1 MGCSRVRTELGCS
14 GMFWDG
20 MEGGWS
26 NERVRD
32 VGQAREGVVE
42 GTRAEEC
49 LEQRARRG
57 WNCVRGGEGSPGS
70 CGTTV
75 KGWLLCSG
83 VPELDPQSECPRV
96 GLCQGRSQRAPSWF
110 VGCWTLSPGGAN
122 LLLVGTSFG
131 MLSAVPGPNHLRA
144 PPPSSPRSPVLWE
157 HLPGTLGTAHP
168 QGTAVLPGQ
177 PRRHCTT
184 QLCSW
189 EKPRWSLEIAPKEA
203 LPAVPWSFSA
213 PESTAWL
220 GIEQG

>member
-1 MGCSRVRTELGCS
+1 MWREQGLRNAWSKGHGEAGIVSGVGRAALGAVGQQRRGGCSALVSLSWT
-14 GMFWDG
+14 
-20 MEGGWS
+20 
-26 NERVRD
+26 
-32 VGQAREGVVE
+32 
-42 GTRAEEC
+42 
-49 LEQRARRG
+49 
-57 WNCVRGGEGSPGS
+57 P
-70 CGTTV
+70 
-75 KGWLLCSG
+75 
-83 VPELDPQSECPRV
+83 PSECPRV
-96 GLCQGRSQRAPSWF
+96 GLCQGRSQRAPLCF

-131 MLSAVPGPNHLRA
+131 MLSAVPDPNHLHA

-177 PRRHCTT
+177 PRRRCTT

-203 LPAVPWSFSA
+203 LPAVPWSFST